1 MWDIVMNKFTRHALA
16 FTFAA
21 LSAGLATSVHANG
34 KAEVKYAQV
43 GDIKMAYFTR
53 GQGEPLVMINGY
65 MSSMSIWDPALL
77 DILDDSNTLVLFDNR
92 GVGLSTDSAEDR
104 TSMEQMAD
112 DTAGLIAALGYEK
125 ANVLGFSMGA
135 RIAQQVF
142 IRHPDKVKK
151 GVLLAPNPGG
161 TEQVKPSP
169 EVAEKLNDPTV
180 PTLDKA
186 SLFFP
191 DTPEGKKAMTE
202 AFARFKAAVADG
214 TLPDDSNVS
223 NQTALRQNNA
233 RSKLWDADTAN
244 FDALKNI
251 SFPVL
256 IADGRDDTVD
266 PPPNSR
272 KIASQIPFSWLTF
285 FEGGHGFPFQSYE
298 KLGKTINVFLEDN

>member
-1 MWDIVMNKFTRHALA
+1 MLKSVLCKLALGTLSA
-16 FTFAA
+16 AWCGLAA
-21 LSAGLATSVHANG
+21 LTVSPAEAAP

-53 GQGEPLVMINGY
+53 GQGEPLFMINGY

-92 GVGLSTDSAEDR
+92 GVGLTTDSVEDR

-112 DTAGLIAALGYEK
+112 DTAGLIAALGYRK

-142 IRHPDKVKK
+142 IRHPDQVNK

-161 TEQVKPSP
+161 TEQIKPAP
-169 EVAEKLNDPTV
+169 DVAERLNDPNV
-180 PTLDKA
+180 STLDKA

-191 DTPEGKKAMTE
+191 DTAEGRKAMAE
-202 AFARFKAAVADG
+202 AFARLKAAVADG
-214 TLPDDSNVS
+214 TLPDDSHVS
-223 NQTALRQNNA
+223 EQTTSRQNNA
-233 RSKLWDADTAN
+233 RGKLWDANTAN
-244 FDALKNI
+244 FDALKTIN
-251 SFPVL
+251 FPVL

-272 KIASQIPFSWLTF
+272 KIAGQISFSWLTF
-285 FEGGHGFPFQSYE
+285 FEGGHGFPFQSSE
-298 KLGKTINVFLEDN
+298 KLGKTINLFLGN

>member
-1 MWDIVMNKFTRHALA
+1 MNTLSSYAFAVMLA
-16 FTFAA
+16 AA
-21 LSAGLATSVHANG
+21 SFGSVTASQADVR
-34 KAEVKYAQV
+34 AEVKFAQV

-53 GQGEPLVMINGY
+53 GQGEPLFMINGY

-92 GVGLSTDSAEDR
+92 GVGRSTDSAEDR

-112 DTAGLIAALGYEK
+112 DTAGLVAALGYKK

-135 RIAQQVF
+135 RVAQQVF
-142 IRHPDKVKK
+142 IRHPDKVSK

-169 EVAEKLNDPTV
+169 EVAEQLNDPNV

-191 DTPEGKKAMTE
+191 DTAEGKKAMTD
-202 AFARFKAAVADG
+202 AFARLKAALADG
-214 TLPDDSNVS
+214 TLPDDADVS
-223 NQTALRQNNA
+223 KQTALRQNNA
-233 RSKLWDADTAN
+233 RSKLWDANTAN
-244 FDALKNI
+244 FSALKDVN
-251 SFPVL
+251 FPVL

-272 KIASQIPFSWLTF
+272 KIANQIPFSWLAF

-298 KLGKTINVFLEDN
+298 KLGKTINVFLSK

>member
-1 MWDIVMNKFTRHALA
+1 MKKICRPAIAFALA
-16 FTFAA
+16 T
-21 LSAGLATSVHANG
+21 LSVGLAASAQAAP
-34 KAEVKYAQV
+34 KSEVKYAQV

-53 GQGEPLVMINGY
+53 GQGEPLFMINGY

-77 DILDDSNTLVLFDNR
+77 DILDDGNTLVLFDNR
-92 GVGLSTDSAEDR
+92 GVGLSTDSVEDQ

-112 DTAGLIAALGYEK
+112 DTAGLIAALGYDK

-142 IRHPDKVKK
+142 VRHPDKVNK

-161 TEQVKPSP
+161 TAQVKPSP
-169 EVAEKLNDPTV
+169 EVAEKLNDPNV
-180 PTLDKA
+180 STLDKA

-191 DTPEGKKAMTE
+191 DTPEGKKAMAE
-202 AFARFKAAVADG
+202 AFARLKAAVADG

-223 NQTALRQNNA
+223 KQTALRQNNA
-233 RSKLWDADTAN
+233 RSKLWDANTAN
-244 FDALKNI
+244 FGALKDIN
-251 SFPVL
+251 FPVL

-272 KIASQIPFSWLTF
+272 MIASQIPFSWLAF

-298 KLGKTINVFLEDN
+298 KLGKTINVFLQND